1 MPEMINSNVRGS
13 ASAFTVAP
21 REISSMLADVDGFG
35 FRASGG
41 SDFWAGL
48 EVLNRTQ

>member
-1 MPEMINSNVRGS
+1 MPEVIDGNVRGS
-13 ASAFTVAP
+13 AFTAGP
-21 REISSMLADVDGFG
+21 PDISSMLADVDGFG

-48 EVLNRTQ
+48 EAVNRTQ